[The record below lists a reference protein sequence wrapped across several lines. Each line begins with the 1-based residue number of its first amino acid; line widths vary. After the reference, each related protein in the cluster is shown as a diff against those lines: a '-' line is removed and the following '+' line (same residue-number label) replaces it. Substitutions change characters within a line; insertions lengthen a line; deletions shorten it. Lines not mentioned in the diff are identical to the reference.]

1 MKKTRIFTLIE
12 LLVVIAII
20 AILAAMLLPALSKA
34 REKSRT
40 ISCSSNLKQIGTAT
54 LLYMGDF
61 DDYVPSYT
69 HEWPHSGKETILY
82 QYECGGHITS
92 KNFSYWMDE
101 VMKYTND
108 AKVFQCPSWIDNGK
122 TIKSGYGWATYT
134 SGYNMGHATRSLM
147 HGGTL
152 NKVEGMIYDGIKLS
166 MLGHSPS
173 INLLASDLH
182 PDAAGPFVMTT
193 HFLKP
198 VSTAFETYCP
208 KTHNDTANFVFWD
221 GHVQNY
227 RKSQDIDLPQ
237 RYYEVR

>member
-69 HEWPHSGKETILY
+69 HEWPHSGKETIPY

-122 TIKSGYGWATYT
+122 TIKSGYW
-134 SGYNMGHATRSLM
+134 L
-147 HGGTL
+147 
-152 NKVEGMIYDGIKLS
+152 IIIKK
-166 MLGHSPS
+166 
-173 INLLASDLH
+173 
-182 PDAAGPFVMTT
+182 
-193 HFLKP
+193 LKP
-198 VSTAFETYCP
+198 INSYLYAFYLLFSKTAIKFAYL
-208 KTHNDTANFVFWD
+208 D
-221 GHVQNY
+221 
-227 RKSQDIDLPQ
+227 KSYFLT
-237 RYYEVR
+237 